1 MAEPVIHFRQSVSG
15 FLRLIRGQAREG
27 QTTDANCDAGYNNPS
42 PLSPSAQFRRRMRRI
57 RGYPPEQEPPMLHL
71 RQRCGLVMGESG
83 SDAANP
89 MEKSHSRRWRIF
101 PRLCPLR
108 QSRSAAAKPSDAYGE
123 GVFSAGGSSSVLPR
137 GFRRMG
143 GARRCRTQ
151 RRRKTGRSA
160 RRQCGGRKPG
170 KPHGRIRGIGIR
182 RGCRGKSPRRRRKSV
197 PAAWR
202 GDQRAGRRKSNLDH
216 HGGFPLR

>member
-57 RGYPPEQEPPMLHL
+57 REYPPKQEPPMLHL
-71 RQRCGLVMGESG
+71 RQRCGLAMGESG

-137 GFRRMG
+137 EFRRMS
-143 GARRCRTQ
+143 GARRRRT
-151 RRRKTGRSA
+151 RRSA
-160 RRQCGGRKPG
+160 KRASQLAGNLTDASRTSQAVALAALAVGVVAAE
-170 KPHGRIRGIGIR
+170 
-182 RGCRGKSPRRRRKSV
+182 SPL
-197 PAAWR
+197 
-202 GDQRAGRRKSNLDH
+202 AGVASQFPR
-216 HGGFPLR
+216 HGGVTSAPGDARVIWIIMVGFL